1 MSGKQATSMDALDI
15 ASFLEDHGTGVL
27 ALASDGDAYAIP
39 VSYTFDEDEE
49 AIYFRMGF
57 APGSQK
63 RRYLEDTD
71 HLSFVVYADTDD
83 GWKSVV
89 VEGSA
94 ETLGSD
100 SLDAAMVEAM
110 EGLDIP
116 YYQVHERPATDV
128 EFRIVR
134 VEPTRM
140 SGIVEGASDRNAQT
154 AGGAVDEGSR

>member
-15 ASFLEDHGTGVL
+15 ASFLDDHGTGVL
-27 ALASDGDAYAIP
+27 ALAKDSDAYAIP
-39 VSYTFDEDEE
+39 VSYTFDEDDE

-63 RRYLEDTD
+63 RKYLDDTD

-89 VEGSA
+89 VEGTA
-94 ETLGSD
+94 ETLGTD
-100 SLDAAMVEAM
+100 SLDAAIVEAM
-110 EGLDIP
+110 QGLDIP

-128 EFRIVR
+128 QFRIVR
-134 VEPTRM
+134 VQPTRM
-140 SGIVEGASDRNAQT
+140 SGIVEGESKRKRT
-154 AGGAVDEGSR
+154 PAGNVEDGSK

>member
-1 MSGKQATSMDALDI
+1 MDALEI
-15 ASFLEDHGTGVL
+15 ESFLDEYGTGVL
-27 ALASDGDAYAIP
+27 ALASDDDAYAIP
-39 VSYTFDEDEE
+39 VSYAFDAEEE

-63 RRYLEDTD
+63 RKYLEDTE

-89 VEGSA
+89 VEGTA
-94 ETLGSD
+94 EQLGRG

-116 YYQVHERPATDV
+116 YYQVHDRPATDV
-128 EFRIVR
+128 QFAIVR
-134 VEPTRM
+134 VDPSAM
-140 SGIVEGASDRNAQT
+140 SGIVEGRSERNTGSANET
-154 AGGAVDEGSR
+154 AGENDD

>member
-1 MSGKQATSMDALDI
+1 MDALEI
-15 ASFLEDHGTGVL
+15 ASFLEAYGTGVL
-27 ALASDGDAYAIP
+27 ALASENDAYAIP
-39 VSYTFDEDEE
+39 VSYAFDAEEE

-63 RRYLEDTD
+63 RKYLENTE
-71 HLSFVVYADTDD
+71 HLSFVVYADTED

-89 VEGSA
+89 VEGTA
-94 ETLGSD
+94 EQLGRN

-128 EFRIVR
+128 QFVIVR
-134 VEPTRM
+134 VDPTRM
-140 SGIVEGASDRNAQT
+140 SGIVEGDSGRTTGSANEAS
-154 AGGAVDEGSR
+154 GGNGD

>member
-1 MSGKQATSMDALDI
+1 MDALEI
-15 ASFLEDHGTGVL
+15 ASFLEDYGTGVL
-27 ALASDGDAYAIP
+27 ALASEDDAYAIP
-39 VSYTFDEDEE
+39 VSYAFDADEE

-63 RRYLEDTD
+63 RKYLEDTE
-71 HLSFVVYADTDD
+71 HLSFVVYADTGG

-89 VEGSA
+89 VEGVA
-94 ETLGSD
+94 EQLGRS

-128 EFRIVR
+128 QFVIVR
-134 VEPTRM
+134 VDPTRM
-140 SGIVEGASDRNAQT
+140 SGIVEGKSGRTPGSADEASGETSD
-154 AGGAVDEGSR
+154 